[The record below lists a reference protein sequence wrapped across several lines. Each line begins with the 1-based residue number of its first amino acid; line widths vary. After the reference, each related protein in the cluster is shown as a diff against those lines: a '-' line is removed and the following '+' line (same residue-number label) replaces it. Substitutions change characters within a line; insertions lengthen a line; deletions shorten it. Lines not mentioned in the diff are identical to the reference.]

1 MESLLSTDNKA
12 LFSFAAILYAMQH
25 LKVMQNTNDGRE
37 FFFFLMY
44 VWRSI
49 FNCYKIF
56 QYATPVFLA
65 FSWYGV
71 RRGGHYSKNFGNHWI
86 GLLQF
91 LYAARALCQT
101 PVQIWFPHWM
111 GYYSSYAV
119 DGHKCVKL
127 KLTQPIWHEL
137 VFLWLQTITIHSD
150 SDCQNSQWQV
160 H

>member
-1 MESLLSTDNKA
+1 MEKLLSRDNKA
-12 LFSFAAILYAMQH
+12 LFSFAVILYAMQR
-25 LKVMQNTNDGRE
+25 LKVMQNTTDGRE
-37 FFFFLMY
+37 FFY
-44 VWRSI
+44 VCLKEYFELLQDLPVCFSYI
-49 FNCYKIF
+49 FGF
-56 QYATPVFLA
+56 QLV
-65 FSWYGV
+65 W
-71 RRGGHYSKNFGNHWI
+71 SKMWWALLQKFGNHWM

-91 LYAARALCQT
+91 LYAVRALCQT
-101 PVQIWFPHWM
+101 PVQICFPHWI

-150 SDCQNSQWQV
+150 SDCQNSHWQV